1 MEIALYRSEN
11 KKIRTNKW
19 CLDVISVSMDAMMR
33 EKWLGFKGGS
43 QDSQRG
49 YVDVISVSM
58 DRMWVN
64 CWGYVVLGF
73 YGCSQDSQNF
83 WGCHDQCFDVC
94 NNVGKI
100 VGIPILV
107 VLRTHK
113 MVL

>member
-1 MEIALYRSEN
+1 
-11 KKIRTNKW
+11 
-19 CLDVISVSMDAMMR
+19 MR
-33 EKWLGFKGGS
+33 EKWLGFYGGS

-73 YGCSQDSQNF
+73 YGCSQDSQIGSGDNQCF
-83 WGCHDQCFDVC
+83 DGCNNVGTLLGFYGYSEGSQIWLCGRHQCFDVC

-100 VGIPILV
+100 VGIPIMV
-107 VLRTHK
+107 VPRTHK